1 MPKITPALPLD
12 RRATQGGWI
21 FLGSLFVFFLTSILF
36 YGLYAYWRRADPAT
50 AGPLPQAFLISTLCL
65 LCISA
70 VVHAATRAVRR
81 DRHLQTAA
89 LLASS
94 CVLATGFM
102 VIQGYAMWLLLEA
115 PENRSGLATGVSGM
129 VVVLAFLH
137 ALHVAGGVMALGIV
151 STRSALGKY
160 DHERF
165 WAVDFAAHYWH
176 FLDAV
181 WLCMLLAFWLT
192 TGGF

>member
-1 MPKITPALPLD
+1 MSKIAPALPLD

-21 FLGSLFVFFLTSILF
+21 FLGSLSVFFLTSILF
-36 YGLYAYWRRADPAT
+36 YGLYAYWRRADQET
-50 AGPLPQAFLISTLCL
+50 AEPLPAAFLVSTLFL
-65 LCISA
+65 LCISGF
-70 VVHAATRAVRR
+70 VHAATRAVRR
-81 DRHLQTAA
+81 DRHIRTAA
-89 LLASS
+89 LLAMT
-94 CVLATGFM
+94 CMLATGFM
-102 VIQGYAMWLLLEA
+102 IIQWYAMWLLLEA
-115 PENRSGLATGVSGM
+115 PANRTGMAAGVSGM

-137 ALHVAGGVMALGIV
+137 ALHVAGGVVALGVI
-151 STRSALGKY
+151 STRAAMGKY
-160 DHERF
+160 DHERY